1 MLNYIW
7 GGMIIISLV
16 VALLTGRVEQTAAA
30 AAEGAA
36 ASIESCI
43 SLLGI
48 MCLWTGLSKI
58 GERAGLIK
66 VFAKLLKPL
75 TKLLFPR
82 LDPESPAVGS
92 IVMNMVA
99 NLFGMGNAATPLG
112 IRAIGELDKLNPNK
126 KTASDE
132 MCMFVVINTAS
143 LQLLPA
149 TLISL
154 RQTFGSANPG
164 EVIVPVWIVSICA
177 LVVGVVV
184 AKLLERRSV

>member
-1 MLNYIW
+1 
-7 GGMIIISLV
+7 
-16 VALLTGRVEQTAAA
+16 
-30 AAEGAA
+30 
-36 ASIESCI
+36 
-43 SLLGI
+43 
-48 MCLWTGLSKI
+48 
-58 GERAGLIK
+58 
-66 VFAKLLKPL
+66 
-75 TKLLFPR
+75 
-82 LDPESPAVGS
+82 
-92 IVMNMVA
+92 MNMVA
-99 NLFGMGNAATPLG
+99 NLCGMGNAATPLG

-132 MCMFVVINTAS
+132 MCMFVVIDTAS